1 MAFTSTG
8 FPAELV
14 REVFVGAAGKSSIAK
29 LSAQK
34 PVAFSGTDIMVFSL
48 SGEANLVA
56 EGGAKGAHT
65 GSNSVK
71 NIVPL
76 KVEYGARVSDEFI
89 RCSEEKQLEYI
100 KGFQDGFE
108 TKLARALDIMAMHGT
123 NPATGSLATSLI
135 GKNSFDTNDDV
146 TSVTYDGSHPDANV
160 ESIVAAIGDYDFN
173 GLAMSKGF
181 AADLAKL
188 KVNGV
193 PQFPELGWGAE
204 PSSIKGVP
212 VSINSTVSKVV
223 GEYAYGGDFQNA
235 FRWGYADKINF
246 EVIEYGNPDNSEAGD
261 LKGHNQVYLRAEAWI
276 GWAILDG
283 AAFARVETTGSGS

>member
-29 LSAQK
+29 LSAQT

-56 EGGAKGAHT
+56 EGAAKGAHT

-76 KVEYGARVSDEFI
+76 KIEYGARVSDEFL
-89 RCSEEKQLEYI
+89 RCADEKQLEYI

-108 TKLARALDIMAMHGT
+108 TKLARALDIMAMHGV
-123 NPATGSLATSLI
+123 NPATGSLATSLF
-135 GKNSFDTNDDV
+135 GKNSFDTNDNV
-146 TSVTYDGSHPDANV
+146 TSVTYNASTPEANV

-173 GLAMSKGF
+173 GLAMSKTF

-193 PQFPELGWGAE
+193 PQYPELGWGAE

-246 EVIEYGNPDNSEAGD
+246 EVIEYGNPDNSDAGD

-283 AAFARVETTGSGS
+283 AAFARIETTGSGS